1 MASVWAFVKEVDGA
15 PSSIG
20 LELVTKAR
28 DLGDVTAIYV
38 GAAVEEAAAKLGEHG
53 AARIVHIDPGDN
65 LVGAPVARLLSE
77 RASNNP
83 PDLILFGQAYDD
95 RDVAGRL
102 AARLGASVISN
113 AIDVDLTD
121 GAPGTRHEIFGGTQ
135 VATAEF
141 TQGGPYIVLVRP
153 KSFIATASPAPTAEP
168 EVERLELPDVGKA
181 GARITG
187 THVEEREGPKLEEAA
202 IIVSGG
208 RGLGSADN
216 YQMIEKLGKVL
227 GAATGA
233 TRAIV
238 DAGWVPYAKQVGQTG
253 KTVKPDVYIA
263 AGISGA
269 MQHLVGMKDSKVI
282 IAINKDAD
290 APIFSIADLGVV
302 GDVHKVLPKLIEALE
317 SR

>member
-1 MASVWAFVKEVDGA
+1 MPTIWVFVREADGG

-20 LELVTKAR
+20 LELLTKAR
-28 DLGDVTAIYV
+28 DLGDVTALYV
-38 GAAVEEAAAKLGEHG
+38 GTGSDAAFASLGEFG
-53 AARIVHIDPGDN
+53 ASKIVHIDPGDS
-65 LVGAPVARLLSE
+65 LAGAPVARALSGLV
-77 RASNNP
+77 SSTP

-102 AARLGASVISN
+102 GARIGAGVIAN
-113 AIDVDLTD
+113 AIDIDL
-121 GAPGTRHEIFGGTQ
+121 ASGTASTTHEIFGGTQ
-135 VATAEF
+135 LATAAF
-141 TQGGPYIVLVRP
+141 TGPAPYLVVVRP
-153 KSFIATASPAPTAEP
+153 KSFTAAPSTSATTPS
-168 EVERLELPDVGKA
+168 VEKLDLPDVGKA
-181 GARITG
+181 AARITG

-216 YQMIEKLGKVL
+216 YQLIERLGKLL

-253 KTVKPDVYIA
+253 KTVKPDIYIA

-290 APIFSIADLGVV
+290 APIFTIADLGIV
-302 GDVHKVLPKLIEALE
+302 GDVHKVLPKLIDALE
-317 SR
+317 KK

>member
-1 MASVWAFVKEVDGA
+1 MASIWVFVREADGG

-20 LELVTKAR
+20 LELLTKAR

-38 GAAVEEAAAKLGEHG
+38 GAGSDSAFARLGEFG
-53 AARIVHIDPGDN
+53 VSKVVHIDPGDN
-65 LVGAPVARLLSE
+65 LAGAPVARVLSDLVSGT
-77 RASNNP
+77 A

-102 AARLGASVISN
+102 GARLGAGVIAN
-113 AIDVDLTD
+113 AIDVDLT
-121 GAPGTRHEIFGGTQ
+121 GGTASTTHEIFGGTQ
-135 VATAEF
+135 LATAAF
-141 TQGGPYIVLVRP
+141 TGAAPYIVVVRP
-153 KSFIATASPAPTAEP
+153 KSFTAAPSTSGTTP
-168 EVERLELPDVGKA
+168 KVEKLDLPDVGKA

-187 THVEEREGPKLEEAA
+187 THIEEREGPKLEEAA

-216 YQMIEKLGKVL
+216 YQLIERLGKLL

-253 KTVKPDVYIA
+253 KTVKPDIYIA

-290 APIFSIADLGVV
+290 APIFTVADLGIV

-317 SR
+317 KK

>member
-1 MASVWAFVKEVDGA
+1 MANVWVFVREVDGG

-20 LELVTKAR
+20 LELLTKAR

-38 GAAVEEAAAKLGEHG
+38 GPGSDSAFARLGEFG
-53 AARIVHIDPGDN
+53 VSRVVHIDPGDS
-65 LVGAPVARLLSE
+65 LAGAPVARVLSDLVS
-77 RASNNP
+77 ASA

-102 AARLGASVISN
+102 GARLGAGVIAN
-113 AIDVDLTD
+113 AIDIDLAGST
-121 GAPGTRHEIFGGTQ
+121 ASTTHEIFGGTQ
-135 VATAEF
+135 LANAAF
-141 TQGGPYIVLVRP
+141 TGPAPYIVVVRP
-153 KSFIATASPAPTAEP
+153 KSFTAAPAASGSTPA
-168 EVERLELPDVGKA
+168 VEKLDIPDVGRA
-181 GARITG
+181 AARITG

-208 RGLGSADN
+208 RGLGTADN
-216 YQMIEKLGKVL
+216 YQLIERLGKLL

-238 DAGWVPYAKQVGQTG
+238 DSGWVPYAKQVGQTG
-253 KTVKPDVYIA
+253 KTVKPDIYIA

-290 APIFSIADLGVV
+290 APIFTIADLGIV

-317 SR
+317 KK